1 MQTEKFKPGDVV
13 YLKYYPCTK
22 FKILN
27 VGVNSY
33 GGTGYDCTTTDGIL
47 TMVNHSDVMA
57 DIPYWMK
64 NLKPTDRLYTGMN
77 DSSGKP
83 IHYGDTLHIRGG
95 ASAYGIWEYDEEFI
109 VDEDNVHDLGYA
121 DFKYVVDDD
130 YCEEE

>member
-1 MQTEKFKPGDVV
+1 MLTEKFKPGDIV

-27 VGVNSY
+27 VSKDKY
-33 GGTGYDCTTTDGIL
+33 GATKYDCEMDCGSTTTVD
-47 TMVNHSDVMA
+47 HRDVMA
-57 DIPYWMK
+57 NIPYWMK
-64 NLKPTDRLYTGMN
+64 NLKPTDREYTGMN

-83 IHYGDTLHIRGG
+83 IHYGDTLNIRGG
-95 ASAYGIWEYDEEFI
+95 ASSYGIWEYDEEFV

-130 YCEEE
+130 YCEEK